1 MLKQLQV
8 SKPDGTGRGKRGTL
22 WGKKYDSDYTKGYEW
37 ELLENGDVCTRS
49 QREHTVCTHVCPHT
63 DSPKGQNPESWLAG
77 PALLLALCKAAGP

>member
-49 QREHTVCTHVCPHT
+49 QREHTVCTHVRPHT
-63 DSPKGQNPESWLAG
+63 DSLSETPWRPMFRGKQGSR
-77 PALLLALCKAAGP
+77 